1 MQNMQII
8 QMSDVTAQYQ
18 RLKPEIDKSIHD
30 VISSGLFI
38 NGPEVKA
45 FSRSLANYLDAEF
58 VVPCGNGT
66 DALQAALMALELKP
80 GDEVIT
86 STFSFI
92 ASVEVISLLG
102 LKPVLVDVDPS
113 TYNIDPDAVEN
124 AITERTRAII
134 PVHIFGQPA
143 PMQDIMQIAAKYDLF
158 VIEDV
163 AQALGAKCFIN
174 GSEKQAGT
182 IGHVGCTSFFPSKNL
197 GCFGDGGACFT
208 NDENLAEKL
217 GMIVNHGAR
226 VKYSNEIV
234 GMNSRLDTI
243 QAAVLNVKLKHLDDF
258 IKRRRMAAE
267 VYYQELSDVSFLQ
280 LPVKDQK
287 VMHTFN
293 QFTVRVFDENREKLK
308 LFLKEKGIPA
318 MVYYPIP
325 LHLQPVFSPF
335 FHRDFS
341 LPVGEMLCSQVLS
354 LPMHTELTSEK
365 QLFITDTIKQFL

>member
-1 MQNMQII
+1 
-8 QMSDVTAQYQ
+8 
-18 RLKPEIDKSIHD
+18 
-30 VISSGLFI
+30 
-38 NGPEVKA
+38 
-45 FSRSLANYLDAEF
+45 
-58 VVPCGNGT
+58 
-66 DALQAALMALELKP
+66 
-80 GDEVIT
+80 
-86 STFSFI
+86 
-92 ASVEVISLLG
+92 
-102 LKPVLVDVDPS
+102 
-113 TYNIDPDAVEN
+113 
-124 AITERTRAII
+124 
-134 PVHIFGQPA
+134 
-143 PMQDIMQIAAKYDLF
+143 
-158 VIEDV
+158 
-163 AQALGAKCFIN
+163 
-174 GSEKQAGT
+174 
-182 IGHVGCTSFFPSKNL
+182 NL

-226 VKYSNEIV
+226 VKYCNEIV

-308 LFLKEKGIPA
+308 LFLKEKSIPA
-318 MVYYPIP
+318 MVYYPVP

-341 LPVGEMLCSQVLS
+341 LPTGEMLCSQVLS